1 MRSLRSLLALAALA
15 PLGLQAQDGASPS
28 AREGMDFF
36 EKRIRPVLSDRCYK
50 CHSGDKVKAELS
62 LDSREGLLRGG
73 ESGPA
78 VVPGDPEKSLL
89 IHAIRHGD
97 DDLDMPPKQ
106 AEWLT
111 TEQIRDFESW
121 VRMGAPDP
129 RLSAAVKPPVKASIN
144 FVEGRKFWSY
154 HSVSDP
160 ALPAV
165 RETSWVRNAVDRFVL
180 AKLEEKRLPHAADA
194 DRRTLL
200 RRATFDLIGLPPTP
214 EEMRAFLEDSSP
226 DAFAK
231 VVERLLASPQYG
243 ERWGR
248 HWLDVVRYADT
259 AGCNSDYPIPQM
271 YKYRNYVIASFNADK
286 PFDQFIREQI
296 AGDLLPAATEA
307 ERHEKIIATGYL
319 AATRRFASSEA
330 GTQHLIIDDTIDNL
344 GKAFLGLSIGCA
356 RCHDHKFDAVSNE
369 DYYALYGIFSS
380 TRYPFPGIELN
391 KVPRDL
397 VPLIPQEK
405 VDEIL
410 KPYKDRLAVL
420 DAAVKQLE
428 DEKAVNEKIVREADE
443 AKRAEAPKAKAA
455 PPKAPG
461 GSPADSSADALAK
474 ADPELRRKFEEL
486 SAAQAQARKTREF
499 IDSEIERLEGE
510 KAALLRSSA
519 ENEQAKNVAQARKRL
534 EEYKNEHKAALKKR
548 EDFAKTLP
556 VIESAYAVAEGPK
569 PDNAKMLIRGEPKN
583 LGPEI
588 PRRFLDVLGGQALP
602 ADEKGSGRRQLA
614 EWIADRSNPLPA
626 RVLVNRIWQHHFGK
640 GIVQTPNDFGV
651 RGAPP
656 THPELLDYLTRRFL
670 DGGLS
675 IKALHRLIL
684 ASRTYQMASEG
695 PAENAKVDPNN
706 DWLWK
711 FSRRRLDG
719 EEIRDAM
726 LAVSGALDR
735 TVGGEHPFPPR
746 NTWNFT
752 QHRPFIDVYE
762 TDRRSVYVMTQ
773 RIRRHPFFAL
783 FDGPD
788 TNASTGARGTSTTP
802 LQALFMMNDPFVHAQ
817 AKKFAA
823 RLLGERA
830 DDASRVERAWEL
842 AFGRSPS
849 SPERQEA
856 ERFLVRVREALKRN
870 GTADGETST
879 QAWESYARVVLRTNE
894 FIYVD

>member
-1 MRSLRSLLALAALA
+1 MRFLRSLLALAVLA
-15 PLGLQAQDGASPS
+15 PLGLQAQEGASPG
-28 AREGMDFF
+28 ARDGIDFF
-36 EKRIRPVLSDRCYK
+36 EKKIRPVLSDRCYK
-50 CHSGDKVKAELS
+50 CHSGDKVKADLY
-62 LDSREGLLRGG
+62 LDSRDGLLRGG

-78 VVPGDPEKSLL
+78 VVPGDPDKSLL

-97 DDLDMPPKQ
+97 DELDMPPKQ
-106 AEWLT
+106 ADWLT

-121 VRMGAPDP
+121 VKMGAPDP
-129 RLSAAVKPPVKASIN
+129 RISGAAAPIAKPSIN
-144 FVEGRKFWSY
+144 FVEGRRFWSY
-154 HSVSDP
+154 HAVSDP
-160 ALPAV
+160 ALPEV
-165 RETSWVRNAVDRFVL
+165 REKAWVRNAIDRFVL
-180 AKLEEKRLPHAADA
+180 AKLEEKRLPHAGDA

-214 EEMRAFLEDSSP
+214 EEMQAFLEDASP

-231 VVERLLASPQYG
+231 VVERLLASPHYG

-271 YKYRNYVIASFNADK
+271 YKYRNYVITSFNADK
-286 PFDQFIREQI
+286 PFDQFVREQI
-296 AGDLLPAATEA
+296 AGDLLPATSEA

-410 KPYKDRLAVL
+410 KPYKDQLSVL
-420 DAAVKQLE
+420 DAAVKKLE
-428 DEKAVNEKIVREADE
+428 DEKAANEKIVREADE
-443 AKRAEAPKAKAA
+443 AKRAESAKPKAAERKKAEEAKAPAA
-455 PPKAPG
+455 P
-461 GSPADSSADALAK
+461 
-474 ADPELRRKFEEL
+474 ADPELRRRFEEL
-486 SAAQAQARKTREF
+486 SAAQAQARKTRDF

-510 KAALLRSSA
+510 KSALLRTSA
-519 ENEQAKNVAQARKRL
+519 ENEQAKKVAQARKRL
-534 EEYKNEHKAALKKR
+534 EEYKNEHKAALKRR

-556 VIESAYAVAEGPK
+556 VIESAYAVAEGAR
-569 PDNAKMLIRGEPKN
+569 PDDAKLLIRGEPKN
-583 LGPEI
+583 LGPVI
-588 PRRFLDVLGGQALP
+588 PRRFLEVLGGRALP

-614 EWIADRSNPLPA
+614 EWIADRSNPLPP
-626 RVLVNRIWQHHFGK
+626 RVLVNRLWQHHFGK

-651 RGAPP
+651 RGARP
-656 THPELLDYLTRRFL
+656 THPELLDYLTRRFI

-684 ASRTYQMASEG
+684 ASRTYQLSSEG
-695 PAENAKVDPNN
+695 PSENAKLDPNN

-711 FSRRRLDG
+711 FGRRRLEG

-735 TVGGEHPFPPR
+735 SMGGEHPFPPQ
-746 NTWNFT
+746 NTWGFT

-823 RLLGERA
+823 RLLAERA
-830 DDASRVERAWEL
+830 DDGARIERAWQL
-842 AFGRSPS
+842 AFGRAPS
-849 SPERQEA
+849 AAERREA
-856 ERFLVRVREALKRN
+856 ESFLGGVRGALKKS
-870 GTADGETST
+870 GMPEGDVAT